1 MWDVAQNILRLY
13 RGNKD
18 HIRAWNKMYGQEC
31 SIFRLTKTNVMNVD
45 RLREV
50 FGADRSM
57 LNNSKLECVG
67 TEYIPI
73 AMDDLTNAYIGKQF
87 TVEVNLPDDK
97 LQAGDILR
105 FNYLDSKLEFEVQGE
120 VQEQLEFTY
129 KYILVTRTS
138 KVNGASKQVDPTI

>member
-13 RGNKD
+13 RGNKE

-31 SIFRLTKTNVMNVD
+31 SIFRLIKSEIPNVNNL
-45 RLREV
+45 RLV
-50 FGADRSM
+50 FGADRTM
-57 LNNSKLECVG
+57 VNNSKLECVG

-97 LQAGDILR
+97 LQAGDIVR
-105 FNYLDSKLEFEVQGE
+105 FNYLDSKIEFEVQGD
-120 VQEQLEFTY
+120 VQEQMEYTY
-129 KYILVTRTS
+129 KYILVSRTS
-138 KVNGASKQVDPTI
+138 KLNTSEKQVDPSI